1 MLSNIDPI
9 QLIIFFSVFST
20 WLFWMWMLLESLTIE
35 LLTGKEKFGWVVFIS
50 TTFILGAFMYFIIR
64 RPRRIAEVGEQ
75 SISTL
80 KYICFHNLCTILA
93 FIKRIWNSIPYMQ
106 IPNDMRSIMTN
117 DVRSTSDSQRQL
129 TCKAHP
135 AVDSSR

>member
-50 TTFILGAFMYFIIR
+50 TTYILGAFMYFIIR
-64 RPRRIAEVGEQ
+64 RPRRIAEVGE
-75 SISTL
+75 
-80 KYICFHNLCTILA
+80 
-93 FIKRIWNSIPYMQ
+93 
-106 IPNDMRSIMTN
+106 
-117 DVRSTSDSQRQL
+117 
-129 TCKAHP
+129 
-135 AVDSSR
+135 